1 MDLLNKYDERTTKA
15 IWEFIEDFQAI
26 FPGLLSKEELIMRIN
41 TNLKSINFEAD
52 LDDKTLG
59 RYVNNNIL
67 INKKVFE
74 KGQTLFHEFIH
85 VITDG
90 AFLQNKDYKNFIEGM
105 TTLAEEIYMQYK
117 EIKKP
122 KYRRNINGYIPTFVR
137 ELNFITDG
145 EALEQFLVSPES
157 VSDSFLSVLLK
168 FDLPPSVIS
177 KNKKNLEFNSFL
189 RTNEAIVLNAIMG
202 NSDQVIVPMIIEL
215 EKKILQQYFLRIKTN
230 KVNHILILILM
241 HP

>member
-105 TTLAEEIYMQYK
+105 TTLAEEKYMQYK

-122 KYRRNINGYIPTFVR
+122 KYRRNINFYSI
-137 ELNFITDG
+137 
-145 EALEQFLVSPES
+145 
-157 VSDSFLSVLLK
+157 K
-168 FDLPPSVIS
+168 
-177 KNKKNLEFNSFL
+177 
-189 RTNEAIVLNAIMG
+189 
-202 NSDQVIVPMIIEL
+202 
-215 EKKILQQYFLRIKTN
+215 RI
-230 KVNHILILILM
+230 
-241 HP
+241 